1 MVDPYGGQFDSL
13 LPQVAHLS
21 SGAAQRWSERT
32 LWHRRVRRAVAARKL
47 EELDSKQ
54 RREDRREQVAGTLP
68 PLLANFA
75 RSRQISLQRVIG
87 LTRDFFFMQFFEKGI
102 FVSHAVCRISNSIG
116 ASEFPIGS
124 GFLVSP
130 NLLLTNQHV
139 LPTAEACQ
147 ACHVEFGHQHDRFG
161 NLSKGVR
168 HRLDPRRFL
177 LISEEL
183 DFTLVAL
190 ESAQSLDRWSLP
202 WCPMIKKT
210 GKVVVGEPVNIIQH
224 PLGRE
229 KQVVFRNNL
238 LMDIF
243 EDKDVIVHYQADT
256 DRGSS
261 GSPVFNDQWQVVAL
275 HRAGIPKINKKG
287 QWLRKDGRIWR
298 KDGRYEDVAWVAN
311 EGIRTSKIVAEVEQ
325 AKVVGDAIVL
335 KEEFL
340 EAKAPQVPDSPWID
354 AIERFRSCFLGSS
367 TDKSI
372 ADQSRPSDG
381 SPGSSHPDPSDGAPQ
396 GPGRTL
402 VVPVN
407 VSIAVH
413 LGKAISSDGR
423 LIPDQ
428 TEGDEEGEQPESVVA
443 ARYADRMGYHSQFLG
458 VDIPFP
464 ELTDAIRP
472 DAFAFAGRPPE
483 SSHLVNYHHF
493 SLLFHR
499 GRKLAF
505 VAGVNYD
512 PNAPYQQARSQGRE
526 EWRYDQRVAPVRQ
539 LQVGESLFG
548 GNPLDKGHLV
558 RRADAA
564 WGQTM
569 EEARLAGD
577 DTFHY
582 TNCSPQHEITNRG
595 LVQQAPPGLVLWGR
609 LEDFLADEGKKS
621 KRKLCIFNGPIFR
634 PSDRR
639 YRDVQLPKEF
649 WKIVAFLGSSGE
661 PRAVGFRLT
670 QEPLIQGL
678 EENLPL
684 QAYETV
690 QVSIESLERATLLD
704 MAPLVR
710 LDVLRKRSS
719 NEHLEGLSEAI
730 RIRELGDI
738 IQ

>member
-1 MVDPYGGQFDSL
+1 
-13 LPQVAHLS
+13 
-21 SGAAQRWSERT
+21 
-32 LWHRRVRRAVAARKL
+32 
-47 EELDSKQ
+47 
-54 RREDRREQVAGTLP
+54 
-68 PLLANFA
+68 
-75 RSRQISLQRVIG
+75 
-87 LTRDFFFMQFFEKGI
+87 
-102 FVSHAVCRISNSIG
+102 
-116 ASEFPIGS
+116 
-124 GFLVSP
+124 
-130 NLLLTNQHV
+130 
-139 LPTAEACQ
+139 
-147 ACHVEFGHQHDRFG
+147 
-161 NLSKGVR
+161 
-168 HRLDPRRFL
+168 
-177 LISEEL
+177 
-183 DFTLVAL
+183 
-190 ESAQSLDRWSLP
+190 
-202 WCPMIKKT
+202 
-210 GKVVVGEPVNIIQH
+210 
-224 PLGRE
+224 
-229 KQVVFRNNL
+229 
-238 LMDIF
+238 
-243 EDKDVIVHYQADT
+243 
-256 DRGSS
+256 
-261 GSPVFNDQWQVVAL
+261 
-275 HRAGIPKINKKG
+275 
-287 QWLRKDGRIWR
+287 
-298 KDGRYEDVAWVAN
+298 
-311 EGIRTSKIVAEVEQ
+311 
-325 AKVVGDAIVL
+325 
-335 KEEFL
+335 
-340 EAKAPQVPDSPWID
+340 
-354 AIERFRSCFLGSS
+354 
-367 TDKSI
+367 
-372 ADQSRPSDG
+372 
-381 SPGSSHPDPSDGAPQ
+381 
-396 GPGRTL
+396 
-402 VVPVN
+402 
-407 VSIAVH
+407 
-413 LGKAISSDGR
+413 
-423 LIPDQ
+423 
-428 TEGDEEGEQPESVVA
+428 
-443 ARYADRMGYHSQFLG
+443 
-458 VDIPFP
+458 
-464 ELTDAIRP
+464 
-472 DAFAFAGRPPE
+472 
-483 SSHLVNYHHF
+483 
-493 SLLFHR
+493 
-499 GRKLAF
+499 LAF

-609 LEDFLADEGKKS
+609 LEDFLADEGKKF

-684 QAYETV
+684 QAFETV